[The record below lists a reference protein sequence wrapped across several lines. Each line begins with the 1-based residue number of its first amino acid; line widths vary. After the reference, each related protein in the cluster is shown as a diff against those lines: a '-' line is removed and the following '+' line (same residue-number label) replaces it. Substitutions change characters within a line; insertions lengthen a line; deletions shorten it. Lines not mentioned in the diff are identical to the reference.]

1 MPRKAG
7 LLAVGAKKAPTKKNI
22 KENLTDLE
30 FEWSDEGMLTEHAP
44 SPESADTAGSELDLA
59 AAQSSGAARAAM
71 EENPMTKLAEAPL
84 MSQSMSSLPVIEKP
98 SAEVQNIPTENSI
111 GELIDL
117 KAGLDDVSNVSQEVP
132 QGGVAGAN
140 SPALRQTPMQ
150 SPFGLNR
157 PDVRSRFSRD
167 GQGYRSNNG
176 YQNNDRPMNSMNSM
190 NSMGRPNLRPSMGGL
205 NRNRP
210 GFRSQNNGYGMN
222 NQNGELPDDGQPTE
236 IVTGILDTS
245 REGHGIVRQ
254 NFGESDRDA
263 YISTTLIRR
272 LRLLPGDVV
281 SGPARMPKENDRYW
295 GMTKVDTINGLSVDE
310 FAKKGRV
317 NFKSLTPVY
326 PDVQLK
332 LETGKEPLSLRII
345 DMVAPIGKGQRSLIV
360 SPPKAGKTTLLKDI
374 ATGVAKN
381 NPEIHVMAVLVGE
394 RPEEVTDI
402 RRHIA
407 EITSGKG
414 EVAASNFD
422 ESAQDQCR
430 VAELALERAKRLV
443 ESGKDVLILL
453 DSITRL
459 ARAYNLAMPTSGRTL
474 SGGFD
479 PAALFPP
486 KKFFGAARNFEVPG
500 SLTIIGTALVDT
512 GSRMDDLVYEE
523 FKGTGNQEVIL
534 DRHLGERRVWP
545 AIDVQKS
552 GTRRD
557 DLLIDPVT
565 YQSIITLQRMLD
577 MLDKEERTM
586 TLIERL
592 RRTDSNKE
600 FLASLKTG

>member
-1 MPRKAG
+1 M
-7 LLAVGAKKAPTKKNI
+7 NQ
-22 KENLTDLE
+22 NL
-30 FEWSDEGMLTEHAP
+30 G
-44 SPESADTAGSELDLA
+44 
-59 AAQSSGAARAAM
+59 
-71 EENPMTKLAEAPL
+71 N
-84 MSQSMSSLPVIEKP
+84 
-98 SAEVQNIPTENSI
+98 NN
-111 GELIDL
+111 
-117 KAGLDDVSNVSQEVP
+117 
-132 QGGVAGAN
+132 
-140 SPALRQTPMQ
+140 
-150 SPFGLNR
+150 NR
-157 PDVRSRFSRD
+157 GR
-167 GQGYRSNNG
+167 
-176 YQNNDRPMNSMNSM
+176 
-190 NSMGRPNLRPSMGGL
+190 MGFRPNAPQFGFTTE
-205 NRNRP
+205 P
-210 GFRSQNNGYGMN
+210 GDES
-222 NQNGELPDDGQPTE
+222 QPTE
-236 IVTGILDTS
+236 IITGILDTS
-245 REGHGIVRQ
+245 KEGHGVVRQ

-263 YISTTLIRR
+263 YIATALVRR
-272 LRLLPGDVV
+272 LKLLPGDVV

-295 GMTKVDTINGLSVDE
+295 GMTRVETVNDLPLEE
-310 FAKKGRV
+310 FLKKGRV
-317 NFKSLTPVY
+317 SFKSLTPVY
-326 PDVQLK
+326 PDKQIK
-332 LETGKEPLSLRII
+332 LETSKEPLSLRII

-374 ATGVAKN
+374 ATGVARN

-402 RRHIA
+402 RRHVA
-407 EITSGKG
+407 QITGGKG

-443 ESGKDVLILL
+443 ESGRDVMILL

-523 FKGTGNQEVIL
+523 FKGTGNQEIIL

-545 AIDVQKS
+545 AIDVQRS

-557 DLLIDPVT
+557 DLLIDSVT

-577 MLDKEERTM
+577 MLDKEERTI
-586 TLIERL
+586 TLIERM

-600 FLASLKTG
+600 FLASLKG